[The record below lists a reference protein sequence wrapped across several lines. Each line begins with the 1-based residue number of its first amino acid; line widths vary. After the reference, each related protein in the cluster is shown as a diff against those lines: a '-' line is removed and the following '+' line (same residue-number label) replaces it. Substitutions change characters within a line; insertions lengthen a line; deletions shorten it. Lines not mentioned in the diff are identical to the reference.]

1 MKEDVTSA
9 GLAKY
14 IPILDWLPGYRG
26 EWLRFDVV
34 AGVTAAAV
42 VIPKAMAYATIAGLP
57 VEVGLYTAF
66 IPMVI
71 YAVLGTSRPLSVS
84 TTSTI
89 AILVAAELAIFAP
102 EGDPGQLVVVAS
114 TLAFLVGAFLLLAG
128 IFRLGSIANFISDP
142 VLTGFKA
149 GIGLVIVVDQ
159 VPKLFGFHIEKGPFF
174 QNILSIFQHLP
185 ETSVVTLLLALITLA
200 LMVGLERFRPHTPAP
215 LFAVALGIAASG
227 ILGLGQVGVELVGKI
242 PAGLPA
248 SVLPNLSLVEKLW
261 PGALGIA
268 LMAYIES
275 IAAGRAFARHGDP
288 RPKSNQEL
296 VALGVANLTGS
307 FFRIIPAGGGTSQ
320 TAVNDK
326 AGVRTQLAEL
336 VTAGIVLA
344 VLLFLSPLISLMPQ
358 ATLAAVVVATTV
370 GLLNPR
376 DFRAILRI
384 RRTEFWWSVI
394 AFAGVVVFGTL
405 QGILI
410 AVAISVMTL
419 MYVANH
425 PPIYVLGRKPG
436 TDVFRPLSDEHPG
449 DETFPGFLIVRTEG
463 GMTFASTPRLGERFG
478 ELIRDAQPRVLVLD
492 CSAIPD
498 IEYTALK
505 ILIDAEEKL
514 REAGITLWLAAL
526 NPRALEI
533 VKRSPLFATLGY
545 ERMFFNLEQ
554 AVESYL
560 SAAARS
566 KVSAGDGRTNKT
578 KGK

>member
-1 MKEDVTSA
+1 MKENVTSA
-9 GLAKY
+9 GVAKY
-14 IPILDWLPGYRG
+14 IPILGWLPNYSG
-26 EWLRFDVV
+26 EWLRSDLI
-34 AGVTAAAV
+34 AGLTAAAV

-71 YAVLGTSRPLSVS
+71 YAILGTSRPLSVS

-89 AILVAAELAIFAP
+89 AILTASELALILPDGNPAK
-102 EGDPGQLVVVAS
+102 LVMVAF
-114 TLAFLVGAFLLLAG
+114 TLAFLVGVFLLLAG
-128 IFRLGSIANFISDP
+128 MFRLGFIANFVSDP

-159 VPKLFGFHIEKGPFF
+159 VPKMLGVHFEKAGFF

-185 ETSVVTLLLALITLA
+185 EASLVTLLLALVTLG
-200 LMVGLERFRPHTPAP
+200 LVVGLEHFRPNTPAP
-215 LFAVALGIAASG
+215 LFAVVLGIAASG
-227 ILGLGQVGVELVGKI
+227 IFALGQAGVELVGKI
-242 PAGLPA
+242 PGGLPA
-248 SVLPNLSLVEKLW
+248 PVLPDLSLVGELW

-275 IAAGRAFARHGDP
+275 IAAGRAFARHGDRKP
-288 RPKSNQEL
+288 DSNQEL
-296 VALGVANLTGS
+296 VALGVANLAGS

-326 AGVRTQLAEL
+326 AGARTQVAQL
-336 VTAGIVLA
+336 VTAGVVLA

-376 DFRAILRI
+376 DFRAILHI

-405 QGILI
+405 QGILV

-419 MYVANH
+419 MYFANH

-436 TDVFRPLSDEHPG
+436 TDVFRPLSEEHPG
-449 DETFPGFLIVRTEG
+449 DETFPGLLIVRTEG
-463 GMTFASTPRLGERFG
+463 RMTFASAPRLGERFW
-478 ELIRDAQPRVLVLD
+478 ELVHEAQPQVLVLD

-505 ILIDAEEKL
+505 ILIGAEEKL

-526 NPRALEI
+526 NPRALEV
-533 VKRSPLFATLGY
+533 VKRSPLFETLGY
-545 ERMFFNLEQ
+545 ERMFFNVEQ
-554 AVESYL
+554 AVERYL
-560 SAAARS
+560 
-566 KVSAGDGRTNKT
+566 KK
-578 KGK
+578 

>member
-1 MKEDVTSA
+1 MKQAATSA

-14 IPILDWLPGYRG
+14 IPIAGWLSGYRG

-34 AGVTAAAV
+34 AGITAAAV
-42 VIPKAMAYATIAGLP
+42 VIPKAMAYAAIVGLP
-57 VEVGLYTAF
+57 VEIGLYTAF

-71 YAVLGTSRPLSVS
+71 YAILGTSRLLSVS

-89 AILVAAELAIFAP
+89 AILVASELAMFAP
-102 EGDPGQLVVVAS
+102 EGSAGQLVVAAS

-128 IFRLGSIANFISDP
+128 IFRLGFISNFISDP

-149 GIGLVIVVDQ
+149 GIGLVIIVDQ
-159 VPKLFGFHIEKGPFF
+159 IPKLLGFHIDKGPFF

-185 ETSVVTLLLALITLA
+185 ETGIATFLLALVTLA
-200 LMVGLERFRPHTPAP
+200 LMVGLERVRPHTPAP
-215 LFAVALGIAASG
+215 LFAVVLGIAASG
-227 ILGLGQVGVELVGKI
+227 IFGLGQAGVGLVGKI
-242 PAGLPA
+242 PGGLPA
-248 SVLPNLSLVEKLW
+248 PVLPNLSLVGKLW

-275 IAAGRAFARHGDP
+275 IAAGRAFVRHGDP
-288 RPKSNQEL
+288 RPNSNQEL
-296 VALGVANLTGS
+296 VALGVANLAGS

-326 AGVRTQLAEL
+326 AGARTQLTQL
-336 VTAGIVLA
+336 VTAIIVLG

-376 DFRAILRI
+376 DFQAILRT
-384 RRTEFWWSVI
+384 RRIEFWWSVI

-405 QGILI
+405 QGILV

-419 MYVANH
+419 MYGANH
-425 PPIYVLGRKPG
+425 PPIYALGRKPG
-436 TDVFRPLSDEHPG
+436 TDVFRPVSDGHRG
-449 DETFPGFLIVRTEG
+449 DETFPGLLIVRTEG
-463 GMTFASTPRLGERFG
+463 RMTFMSAPRLGERFW
-478 ELIRDAQPRVLVLD
+478 ELIHEAQPRVLVLD

-498 IEYTALK
+498 IEYTALNL
-505 ILIDAEEKL
+505 LIDAEEKL
-514 REAGITLWLAAL
+514 KENGINLWLAAL
-526 NPRALEI
+526 NPKALEV

-554 AVESYL
+554 AVEAY
-560 SAAARS
+560 R
-566 KVSAGDGRTNKT
+566 KIEQ
-578 KGK
+578 

>member
-1 MKEDVTSA
+1 MNTSHEFYDEELNVQTSVA
-9 GLAKY
+9 PSRSAKH
-14 IPILDWLPGYRG
+14 IPILGWLSDYRR

-34 AGVTAAAV
+34 AGITAAAV

-71 YAVLGTSRPLSVS
+71 YAILGTSRPLSVS

-89 AILVAAELAIFAP
+89 AILVAGELAMFAP
-102 EGDPGQLVVVAS
+102 EGDPGQLVVATS

-128 IFRLGSIANFISDP
+128 IFRLGFIANFISDP

-174 QNILSIFQHLP
+174 QNILFIFQHLP
-185 ETSVVTLLLALITLA
+185 ETSVATVLLALVTLG
-200 LMVGLERFRPHTPAP
+200 LMVGLEHFRPHTPAP

-227 ILGLGQVGVELVGKI
+227 IFGLGQVGVELVGKI

-248 SVLPNLSLVEKLW
+248 SVLPNLSLVGKLW
-261 PGALGIA
+261 PGTLGIA

-275 IAAGRAFARHGDP
+275 IATGRAFARHGDA
-288 RPKSNQEL
+288 RPNSNQEL
-296 VALGVANLTGS
+296 VALGVANLAGS

-326 AGVRTQLAEL
+326 AGARTQLAQL

-358 ATLAAVVVATTV
+358 ATLAAVVVGTTV
-370 GLLNPR
+370 GLLNPG

-405 QGILI
+405 QGILV

-425 PPIYVLGRKPG
+425 PPIYALSRKPG

-449 DETFPGFLIVRTEG
+449 DETFPGLLILRTEG
-463 GMTFASTPRLGERFG
+463 GMTFASTPRLDERFR

-492 CSAIPD
+492 CSAVPD
-498 IEYTALK
+498 IEYTALR
-505 ILIDAEEKL
+505 ILTDAEEKL

-526 NPRALEI
+526 NPRALEV
-533 VKRSPLFATLGY
+533 VKRSPLFPTLGY

-554 AVESYL
+554 AVEAYL
-560 SAAARS
+560 
-566 KVSAGDGRTNKT
+566 RTSG
-578 KGK
+578 KG

>member
-1 MKEDVTSA
+1 MQTSFVPGRLEKYVPIA
-9 GLAKY
+9 G
-14 IPILDWLPGYRG
+14 WLSGYRG

-34 AGVTAAAV
+34 SGITAAAV

-71 YAVLGTSRPLSVS
+71 YAILGTSRPLSVS

-89 AILVAAELAIFAP
+89 AILVASELAICAP
-102 EGDPGQLVVVAS
+102 EGGPGQLVVAAS
-114 TLAFLVGAFLLLAG
+114 TLAFLVGAFLFLAG
-128 IFRLGSIANFISDP
+128 IFRLGFIANFISDP

-149 GIGLVIVVDQ
+149 GIGLVIIVDQ
-159 VPKLFGFHIEKGPFF
+159 IPKLFGFHIDKGPFF
-174 QNILSIFQHLP
+174 QNILSVLQHLP
-185 ETSVVTLLLALITLA
+185 ETSVVTLLLALVTLA
-200 LMVGLERFRPHTPAP
+200 LMVGLERVRPHTPAP
-215 LFAVALGIAASG
+215 LFAVVLGIAASG
-227 ILGLGQVGVELVGKI
+227 IFGLGQAGVGLVGKI
-242 PAGLPA
+242 PGGLPA
-248 SVLPNLSLVEKLW
+248 PVLPDLSLVGKLW

-288 RPKSNQEL
+288 RPNANQEL
-296 VALGVANLTGS
+296 VALGAANLAGG
-307 FFRIIPAGGGTSQ
+307 FFQILPAGGGTSQ

-326 AGVRTQLAEL
+326 AGARTQLAEL
-336 VTAGIVLA
+336 VTAGVVLG

-376 DFRAILRI
+376 DFRAILST

-405 QGILI
+405 QGILV

-419 MYVANH
+419 MYGANH
-425 PPIYVLGRKPG
+425 PPIYALGRKPG

-449 DETFPGFLIVRTEG
+449 DETFPGLLIVRTEG
-463 GMTFASTPRLGERFG
+463 RMTFMSVPRLGERFW
-478 ELIRDAQPRVLVLD
+478 ELIHEAQPHVLVLD

-505 ILIDAEEKL
+505 LFIDAEEKL
-514 REAGITLWLAAL
+514 KENGINLWLAAL
-526 NPRALEI
+526 NPKALEV
-533 VKRSPLFATLGY
+533 VKRSLLFSTLGY
-545 ERMFFNLEQ
+545 ERMFSNVEQ
-554 AVESYL
+554 AVEEYQRQL
-560 SAAARS
+560 GQR
-566 KVSAGDGRTNKT
+566 KER
-578 KGK
+578 